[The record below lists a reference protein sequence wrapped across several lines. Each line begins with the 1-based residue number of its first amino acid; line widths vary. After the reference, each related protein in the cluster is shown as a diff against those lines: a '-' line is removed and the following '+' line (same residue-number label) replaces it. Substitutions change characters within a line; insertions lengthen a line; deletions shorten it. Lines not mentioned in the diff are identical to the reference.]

1 MNIQKEIIRL
11 VKRYGTSNPFELADY
26 LSIIVIREP
35 LGQIYGYHNYVYRQ
49 HFIHINSALD
59 DIHARFTA
67 AHELGHVILH
77 PAINTS
83 FLTRFTFING
93 ARIERQ
99 ANTFAVTLLC
109 YGIEPVDGFT
119 VRETAAVY
127 GIPREYADMLQKCLF
142 A

>member
-1 MNIQKEIIRL
+1 MDIQGIAQGIARKYKTTDPFRIARDRHVIIRY
-11 VKRYGTSNPFELADY
+11 V
-26 LSIIVIREP
+26 P
-35 LGQIYGYHNYVYRQ
+35 LGMVMGYHCYGYRQ
-49 HFIHINSALD
+49 RFIIINQELGG
-59 DIHARFTA
+59 HEARFVC

-77 PAINTS
+77 PATNTS
-83 FLTRFTFING
+83 FLTRFTFANG